1 LYNRAFKIF
10 KKINKIPSE
19 IGRYYMTSH
28 IKDIPNENRFQL
40 LKDSNNEI
48 IKSGI
53 KKGLNTTVYKLVK
66 IEITKLFTRLFVEYS
81 VT

>member
-1 LYNRAFKIF
+1 
-10 KKINKIPSE
+10 
-19 IGRYYMTSH
+19 MTSH